1 MLNRTRKRVGDRRER
16 EVGGGEAKGVSEI
29 LSAQWCLL
37 PRLWYMSVCL
47 IVSLGMRHSQD
58 MFTVYGFIFC
68 LLF

>member
-1 MLNRTRKRVGDRRER
+1 MCYLGGWEGGRVGRE
-16 EVGGGEAKGVSEI
+16 EAKGVSDV
-29 LSAQWCLL
+29 LSALL
-37 PRLWYMSVCL
+37 RL